1 MHALIEGKGKLDVK
15 AIVKYY
21 GKWFQDGPFDIGMTT
36 ASALKHADPSDPNPT
51 KVRSAAF
58 LGNMNSLS
66 NGSLMRATPI
76 AVWSQHLTSDELE

>member
-1 MHALIEGKGKLDVK
+1 
-15 AIVKYY
+15 
-21 GKWFQDGPFDIGMTT
+21 MTT